1 MRTTFNVHTIV
12 IKLFMRLEKAGTQ
25 TDISTEKVT
34 LALQVS
40 KYKHLE
46 ICISL
51 RDMKHRVCPIPGPNI
66 RVQQQGIAQYSAEV
80 DTSESGVQLCSQPGG
95 EVTRH
100 ASDGEQCS

>member
-40 KYKHLE
+40 KY
-46 ICISL
+46 
-51 RDMKHRVCPIPGPNI
+51 R
-66 RVQQQGIAQYSAEV
+66 
-80 DTSESGVQLCSQPGG
+80 QLKIFHS
-95 EVTRH
+95 TI
-100 ASDGEQCS
+100 